1 MPSISHQNVPDEER
15 RATQET
21 AVKPQGQ
28 VKLGSLL
35 AEIGR
40 KAGLTDEEF
49 AAFESGQDRTPSRA
63 AKNQPLNDAELEAH
77 EAQRDLAS
85 ELLQSIQEMK
95 AGAVLAVV
103 GK

>member
-1 MPSISHQNVPDEER
+1 MPSISHHTV
-15 RATQET
+15 
-21 AVKPQGQ
+21 AV
-28 VKLGSLL
+28 
-35 AEIGR
+35 
-40 KAGLTDEEF
+40 
-49 AAFESGQDRTPSRA
+49 FESGHERTPSRA